1 MVDERRGRAA
11 AVPST
16 ATIVAKY
23 NQLSPED
30 QATVTAKI
38 KRILAERDQ
47 SSVVNEPTG
56 SATSN
61 G

>member
-1 MVDERRGRAA
+1 MVDDRRGRAA

-30 QATVTAKI
+30 QATVTVKI

-47 SSVVNEPTG
+47 
-56 SATSN
+56 
-61 G
+61 